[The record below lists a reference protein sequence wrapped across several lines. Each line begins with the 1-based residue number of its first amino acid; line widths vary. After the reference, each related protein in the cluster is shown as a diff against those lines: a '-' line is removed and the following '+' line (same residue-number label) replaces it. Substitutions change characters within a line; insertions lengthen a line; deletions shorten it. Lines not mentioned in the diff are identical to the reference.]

1 MRKHTKLLARTIVL
15 ATVAVFAGCNGTI
28 DSEPNVV
35 LEVTT
40 LTISPVTG
48 AIDSVTGNCAFTLT
62 NASASFSN
70 KPKNHLAEVSP
81 FNDIVL
87 QSVSIT
93 YVWDNG
99 FVLADTVFGIGGT
112 VPANGAASVNFS
124 VVNAADL
131 IAASP
136 NGGNTAS
143 LYMVFHGTTVSGEPV
158 SVASGGTLTVNTCQ

>member
-1 MRKHTKLLARTIVL
+1 MRKHTKVLARSIVL
-15 ATVAVFAGCNGTI
+15 AALAVFVGCNSTI

-35 LEVTT
+35 LEVDN
-40 LTISPVTG
+40 LAIVPITG
-48 AIDSVTGNCAFTLT
+48 AIDATTGNCAFTLT
-62 NASASFSN
+62 NATATFKN
-70 KPKNHLAEVSP
+70 KPKNALAEASP

-87 QSVSIT
+87 QSLSVT

-99 FVLADTVFGIGGT
+99 FVLANTQFGIGGT
-112 VPANGAASVNFS
+112 VPANGTSTASFA

-143 LYMVFHGTTVSGEPV
+143 LTLVFRGTTVSGDPI
-158 SVASGGTLTVNTCQ
+158 SATTGATLTVNTCQ